1 MARILGI
8 DPGTRRCGVAITDSA
23 HTLAFPRA
31 PLRVDEA
38 LLPAIAQLC
47 AEEVVEL
54 VIVGRPVALSGR
66 ATASTKEADRLF
78 RSIHAALRPVAVLQ
92 WDERLTTL
100 QAQRSLQSA
109 GIKAKQHREHIDSAA
124 AVLLLQNYLD
134 ALRAP

>member
-8 DPGTRRCGVAITDSA
+8 DPGTRRCGVAISDSA
-23 HTLAFPRA
+23 RTLAFPRTA
-31 PLRVDEA
+31 LRADETLVPTLA
-38 LLPAIAQLC
+38 RLC

-66 ATASTKEADRLF
+66 TTASTDAADQLF
-78 RSIHAALRPVAVLQ
+78 RTIHESLRPLAVLQ

-100 QAQRSLQSA
+100 QAQRSLRSA
-109 GIKAKQHREHIDSAA
+109 GIKTKQHREHVDSAA

>member
-23 HTLAFPRA
+23 RTLAFPRP
-31 PLRVDEA
+31 PLRVDET
-38 LLPAIAQLC
+38 LLSAIAQLC

-66 ATASTKEADRLF
+66 ATASTNEADELF
-78 RSIHAALRPVAVLQ
+78 RAIHESLRPVAVLQ

-109 GIKAKQHREHIDSAA
+109 GMKAKQHREHIDSAA